1 MGQRGPIPNP
11 ESTLRLRGTSRKDR
25 QRSAPQPEVTRLDAP
40 SWLAG
45 EGRVMWGE
53 LGPKLRR
60 LGLLTDLDLNSFA
73 RLCQLHGRWL
83 AASRFIQENG
93 ATYMGPGGLEKRHP
107 MAAVAADL
115 ERQLLA
121 LEQHFGLT
129 PASRQRLSLDPC
141 QQSERRDA
149 MEDRGIFWGRS

>member
-11 ESTLRLRGTSRKDR
+11 ERTLRLRGTSRKDR

-40 SWLAG
+40 DWLAG
-45 EGRVMWGE
+45 EGRVMWDE

-93 ATYMGPGGLEKRHP
+93 RPTWALPDSRSATRW
-107 MAAVAADL
+107 
-115 ERQLLA
+115 R
-121 LEQHFGLT
+121 
-129 PASRQRLSLDPC
+129 RLPQTWNGSCLP
-141 QQSERRDA
+141 SNSTS
-149 MEDRGIFWGRS
+149 G